1 MWFIIYFFHFNVFFI
16 FIFFASLWT
25 YLSCRSNWASLL
37 KILSQIKQIYSCFFF
52 FLIIRFVNCS
62 LALLFLAG
70 VLLLTIGVDLLG
82 SEQSQSDDKIG
93 SNVDLSGVGEVGRE
107 GKMVGSVS
115 LFNPKLGV
123 VLLKLFCVGL

>member
-1 MWFIIYFFHFNVFFI
+1 MYSLFLF
-16 FIFFASLWT
+16 FFASLWT

-37 KILSQIKQIYSCFFF
+37 KILSQIKQIYSCFF

-123 VLLKLFCVGL
+123 DNVSVVLLKLFCVGL

>member
-1 MWFIIYFFHFNVFFI
+1 MFSLFLF
-16 FIFFASLWT
+16 FFASLCT
-25 YLSCRSNWASLL
+25 YLSCRSNWDSLL
-37 KILSQIKQIYSCFFF
+37 KILSQIKQIYSCLFF

-70 VLLLTIGVDLLG
+70 VLLLTIADDLLG
-82 SEQSQSDDKIG
+82 SEQSQSDVKIG

-123 VLLKLFCVGL
+123 DTVSVVLLKLFSVGL